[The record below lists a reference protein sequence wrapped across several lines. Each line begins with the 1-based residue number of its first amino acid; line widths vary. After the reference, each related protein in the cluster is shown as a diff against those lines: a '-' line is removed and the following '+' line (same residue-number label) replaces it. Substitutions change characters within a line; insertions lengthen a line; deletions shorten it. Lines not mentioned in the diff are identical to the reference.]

1 MDYNN
6 NLFSHRGW
14 MPERIRVRKRPSS
27 IDVARLAEVSQATV
41 SYVLS
46 NRTDKV
52 ISEVTR
58 SKVLAAAEALSYM
71 PNRLA
76 DGILRGKA
84 LTIGV
89 LMPDFS
95 NSFNSKMLTGMES
108 EFADA
113 GYSILIAHNRNS
125 AEKERQQVRMLLEHR
140 VAGIVAVG
148 DEATLSELPT
158 WVEQA
163 LRMEVSVCVVDDS
176 SLDGVVDTVVSD
188 DIAGASLAVNHLI
201 EQGHERIA
209 FLGGGDQTS
218 TSRDRRIGYEQ
229 ALRANGIEVDPS
241 LMLEHHYRSDVD
253 PDISPLILGQNRA
266 TAVFGVSDGLV
277 GQAMMRLESEG
288 IYRRD
293 ILAYV
298 GYGNL
303 EFARYLWLTTIEQHP
318 IELGR
323 RAASRMI
330 ARISGKATSPQT
342 DRLAPDLVI
351 RRSSFPT
358 KEF

>member
-1 MDYNN
+1 M
-6 NLFSHRGW
+6 
-14 MPERIRVRKRPSS
+14 RKRPSS

-58 SKVLAAAEALSYM
+58 SKVLAAAEKLSYM

-76 DGILRGKA
+76 DGILRGKT
-84 LTIGV
+84 LTVGV
-89 LMPDFS
+89 LMPDFGH
-95 NSFNSKMLTGMES
+95 SFNSKILIGLES

-113 GYSILIAHNRNS
+113 GYSILIAHNRN
-125 AEKERQQVRMLLEHR
+125 EPELERHQVRMLMEHR
-140 VAGIVAVG
+140 VAGIIAVG
-148 DEATLSELPT
+148 DEATIAELPA

-163 LRMEVSVCVVDDS
+163 IKLDVDVCVVDDS
-176 SLDGVVDTVVSD
+176 SLDGIVDTVVSD
-188 DIAGASLAVNHLI
+188 DIAGANLAVGHLI
-201 EQGHERIA
+201 SQGHERIA
-209 FLGGGDQTS
+209 FLGGSELTT

-229 ALRANGIEVDPS
+229 ALQRHGIDVDPA
-241 LMLEHHYRSDVD
+241 LQLGHHYRTDVD
-253 PDISPLILGQNRA
+253 PDLSPLIVGPHRA

-293 ILAYV
+293 ILAFV

-303 EFARYLWLTTIEQHP
+303 EFSRYLWLTTIEQHP
-318 IELGR
+318 IEMGR

-330 ARISGKATSPQT
+330 ARLSGKVSDPVT
-342 DRLAPDLVI
+342 DRVPPELVV
-351 RRSSFPT
+351 RRSSFPA

>member
-1 MDYNN
+1 
-6 NLFSHRGW
+6 
-14 MPERIRVRKRPSS
+14 VRKRASS

-58 SKVLAAAEALSYM
+58 SKVLAAAEKLSYM

-76 DGILRGKA
+76 DGILRGKT

-89 LMPDFS
+89 LMSDFS
-95 NSFNSKMLTGMES
+95 NSFNSKILTGMES
-108 EFADA
+108 GFAEA
-113 GYSILIAHNRNS
+113 GYSILIAHNRNDP
-125 AEKERQQVRMLLEHR
+125 EQERLQVRMLMEHR
-140 VAGIVAVG
+140 VAGIVAVS
-148 DEATLSELPT
+148 DEATVRDLPM
-158 WVEQA
+158 WVEKA
-163 LRMEVSVCVVDDS
+163 LRLDVDVCVVDDS
-176 SLDGVVDTVVSD
+176 SLDGMVDTVVSD
-188 DIAGASLAVNHLI
+188 DLEGASLAVDHLVS
-201 EQGHERIA
+201 QGHERIA
-209 FLGGGDQTS
+209 FLGGSDRTT

-229 ALRANGIEVDPS
+229 ALRRHGLEVDSS
-241 LMLEHHYRSDVD
+241 LMIGNHYRTDVD
-253 PDISPLILGQNRA
+253 PDLSPLILGPNRA

-303 EFARYLWLTTIEQHP
+303 EFSRYLWLSTIEQYP
-318 IELGR
+318 IEMGR

-330 ARISGKATSPQT
+330 ARIAGNKSNPTT
-342 DRLAPDLVI
+342 DRVKPELVI
-351 RRSSFPT
+351 RRSSFPP